1 MAAAWS
7 EQGTVGIWSLDQ
19 CLQKV
24 DQPGG
29 NTEKDQREAASPL
42 FNFKGHQTEGFAMN
56 WSPTMPGVLATGTLF
71 WDIVQLN
78 KCETDPYFLQTFQC
92 RTMFI
97 SAFCKICELN
107 TECEIVLF

>member
-56 WSPTMPGVLATGTLF
+56 WSPTMPGVLATGTL
-71 WDIVQLN
+71 LC
-78 KCETDPYFLQTFQC
+78 KCHCSYYVFTTKMAIYS
-92 RTMFI
+92 R
-97 SAFCKICELN
+97 SR
-107 TECEIVLF
+107 

>member
-56 WSPTMPGVLATGTLF
+56 WSPTMPGVLATGTSHLSICMVF
-71 WDIVQLN
+71 TT
-78 KCETDPYFLQTFQC
+78 KMATFSRGQTHF
-92 RTMFI
+92 
-97 SAFCKICELN
+97 
-107 TECEIVLF
+107 

>member
-1 MAAAWS
+1 MASAWS

-24 DQPGG
+24 DQPGV

-56 WSPTMPGVLATGTLF
+56 WSPTMPGVLATGTHLRKYHCKF
-71 WDIVQLN
+71 AF
-78 KCETDPYFLQTFQC
+78 FLQLKWQFSRGHDKGIFKNIIRKLGHSSET
-92 RTMFI
+92 
-97 SAFCKICELN
+97 L
-107 TECEIVLF
+107 